1 MVLCETAAV
10 PAQQRGLVLAVRQRI
25 LAALRLANFEV
36 HLVPPGWPV
45 KSSSGKLARREN
57 QARWSQRPAP
67 ASLRPARNEGA
78 QGCSATE
85 V

>member
-57 QARWSQRPAP
+57 QARWSQHPPPTGVRV
-67 ASLRPARNEGA
+67 ARDEGA
-78 QGCSATE
+78 QRCSAAE